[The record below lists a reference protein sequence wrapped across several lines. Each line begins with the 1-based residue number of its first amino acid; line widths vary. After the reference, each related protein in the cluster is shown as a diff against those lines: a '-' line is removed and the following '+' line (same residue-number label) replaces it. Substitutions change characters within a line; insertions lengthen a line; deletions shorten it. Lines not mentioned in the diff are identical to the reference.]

1 VSACRIREGDA
12 RAKSVAAP
20 PQDAGLD
27 IAWHGICFE
36 DHELQ
41 LRIMEQ
47 LSPEFARY
55 WLAGQSEAATKH
67 PAPRASEDAP
77 SAAQREAFE
86 ALAERVVAARTI
98 L

>member
-1 VSACRIREGDA
+1 
-12 RAKSVAAP
+12 
-20 PQDAGLD
+20 
-27 IAWHGICFE
+27 
-36 DHELQ
+36 
-41 LRIMEQ
+41 MEQ